1 MRQNLVD
8 IAFFLAPEVDE
19 LIKTWITHENE
30 RYRNEHILNDGFYEE
45 FLKKE
50 SEKYEVL
57 YQGWKDSVVRFHL
70 IKQEDAIRRF
80 LDLMESKRF
89 VNAPAR
95 VEIFNELKSEQ
106 MKVFETRMELIRQL
120 DQTPSVKLTK
130 DLVTQIED
138 KMRTVNDDAQT
149 VLDDIV
155 MRLNKDM
162 ENTNE
167 DADIALYDLKDFIVK
182 NDAQLEEGQT
192 YDSII
197 EDRATPT
204 VERRKLEGKTLI
216 LNAVK
221 YMEEFDNKM
230 NEVAMAIVGFF
241 RDLATKIDAN
251 KEKLKQTEMAFQV
264 ALAQCGDH
272 HDEIAS
278 N

>member
-1 MRQNLVD
+1 
-8 IAFFLAPEVDE
+8 
-19 LIKTWITHENE
+19 
-30 RYRNEHILNDGFYEE
+30 
-45 FLKKE
+45 
-50 SEKYEVL
+50 
-57 YQGWKDSVVRFHL
+57 
-70 IKQEDAIRRF
+70 
-80 LDLMESKRF
+80 
-89 VNAPAR
+89 
-95 VEIFNELKSEQ
+95 
-106 MKVFETRMELIRQL
+106 
-120 DQTPSVKLTK
+120 
-130 DLVTQIED
+130 
-138 KMRTVNDDAQT
+138 MRTVNDDAQT

-167 DADIALYDLKDFIVK
+167 DADIALYDLKDFIIK

-197 EDRATPT
+197 EDRAIPT

-251 KEKLKQTEMAFQV
+251 KEKLKQTEIGFQV
-264 ALAQCGDH
+264 ALA
-272 HDEIAS
+272 
-278 N
+278 